1 MVLDVAGWMSLLRL
15 FGALG
20 NVNLRFEDARARKPQ
35 FSLHVRS
42 GPSAVTDESVFR
54 ALRYGLSRV
63 NASKHQTNETAN

>member
-35 FSLHVRS
+35 FSLHDREPGLTTLRLS
-42 GPSAVTDESVFR
+42 SIADDAQGDVFGCR
-54 ALRYGLSRV
+54 QVS
-63 NASKHQTNETAN
+63 SSFC